1 MDYIELVGSV
11 YLTVCL
17 EGHTFTVSYRT
28 CGRISLQIE
37 KEKGKRRK
45 REREREGVITRWKKE
60 RGDVRGLH
68 GLGTHTHA
76 R

>member
-1 MDYIELVGSV
+1 MDYIELFGSV
-11 YLTVCL
+11 YLTFCL

-37 KEKGKRRK
+37 KEKGKRRN
-45 REREREGVITRWKKE
+45 REREGVITRWKKE

-68 GLGTHTHA
+68 ELGTHTHA
-76 R
+76 